1 MKIYIKIA
9 KMVIKFQLYNII
21 ALLGKPKIFIV
32 ALYDLFKAYMDSCN
46 LSKAKTSKLKQL
58 LYDRSYK
65 QVPSKV
71 KAK

>member
-32 ALYDLFKAYMDSCN
+32 ALYDLFKAYMVTPCRT
-46 LSKAKTSKLKQL
+46 A
-58 LYDRSYK
+58 
-65 QVPSKV
+65 
-71 KAK
+71 